1 LESWYKKKYVRIKVS
16 VAGSE
21 DGTIYKFVLSDG
33 KEISVTETHPMKILH
48 NEVFQNIAAK
58 DVKVGDISE
67 TINNKQK
74 IINIEKLTANGS
86 MVYNFEYDL
95 DNIPVNL
102 RTIIANGV
110 YTLDLFAQKQNEND
124 RKK

>member
-1 LESWYKKKYVRIKVS
+1 
-16 VAGSE
+16 
-21 DGTIYKFVLSDG
+21 
-33 KEISVTETHPMKILH
+33 MKILH

-124 RKK
+124 RNK